1 LKPAKGSDSL
11 GFVLDPI
18 LRTRLERAAGEL
30 FRDRPVLAAYAY
42 GSRVLGKPRPDSD
55 LDIGYYLERCWL
67 GGELPIREEM
77 ELAGKL
83 SQAAGLNVDLRNL
96 GRAPLELRGRVLE
109 EGIRLYSGDP
119 AGRVALERDLLGRY
133 HDYKDVFKQMHDMRL
148 RAIAERGI

>member
-1 LKPAKGSDSL
+1 M
-11 GFVLDPI
+11 LDPI

-42 GSRVLGKPRPDSD
+42 GSRVFGKPRPDSD

-83 SQAAGLNVDLRNL
+83 SEQAAGLNVDLRNL
-96 GRAPLELRGRVLE
+96 GRARLELRGLVLE